1 MDRLTWYQPGENL
14 EDLLCQAGHVGIY
27 DGDLKHTAFEQ
38 GTASL
43 TLHRIIWADSS
54 DPDRRLILHH
64 SLVKSIEKHHKS
76 MFSRGGKIIVRLE
89 SAPPNNVGPQ
99 RSSSFNYIRLV
110 FRAGGEDDFHKKYE
124 EALKRKTWQRSSS
137 GSSSSGVSGRYF
149 FNNCFARIVCCLK
162 VQLTSQG
169 IQMRPVGIAGLEK
182 RLVEVHQR
190 TNETISQAFEDMSKL
205 MESARDMVAL
215 SKSIAEKLR
224 SRKGEITEDETVAF
238 KSYLLSLGVS
248 DPVTKSAYGNGAV
261 YFDKLGE
268 ELCTVLLQPLKECG
282 GMMTLPEVYCRVN
295 RARGMEL
302 LSPEDLLNA
311 CQALNR
317 RVDSRMELHR
327 FATGVI
333 VLQLKTASI
342 ESMVESTAD
351 FVKMNGSAT
360 ANELAASRGITVILA
375 KERLLAA
382 EEQAVL
388 CRDDSMEGLKFYPN
402 RFLVDV

>member
-1 MDRLTWYQPGENL
+1 MDRLTWYQPGESL

-27 DGDLKHTAFEQ
+27 DGDLKHTAFDQ

-89 SAPPNNVGPQ
+89 PTPSNNVGPQ
-99 RSSSFNYIRLV
+99 KSSVFNYLRLV
-110 FRAGGEDDFHKKYE
+110 FRAGGEDEFHKKYE
-124 EALKRKTWQRSSS
+124 EALKRKSWQRSSS
-137 GSSSSGVSGRYF
+137 GSSSSGSR
-149 FNNCFARIVCCLK
+149 
-162 VQLTSQG
+162 TSQG
-169 IQMRPVGIAGLEK
+169 IQMRSVGIAGLEK

-190 TNETISQAFEDMSKL
+190 TNETISQAFEDMSRL
-205 MESARDMVAL
+205 METARDMVNL

-224 SRKGEITEDETVAF
+224 SRKGEITEDETIAF

-248 DPVTKSAYGNGAV
+248 DPVTKSTYGNGAI
-261 YFDKLGE
+261 YFDKLAE
-268 ELCTVLLQPLKECG
+268 ELCAVLLEPLKDCG

-311 CQALNR
+311 CQALNKR
-317 RVDSRMELHR
+317 ADSPMELHR

-333 VLQLKTASI
+333 VVQLKTASVA
-342 ESMVESTAD
+342 SMVEATAD
-351 FVKMNGSAT
+351 FVKKNGSAT
-360 ANELAASRGITVILA
+360 ASELAVSCGITVILA

>member
-89 SAPPNNVGPQ
+89 SAPLNNVGPQ

-137 GSSSSGVSGRYF
+137 GSSSSGVSGRF
-149 FNNCFARIVCCLK
+149 FE
-162 VQLTSQG
+162 TSQG

-268 ELCTVLLQPLKECG
+268 ELCTVLLEPLKECG

-311 CQALNR
+311 CQALSR
-317 RVDSRMELHR
+317 RVDSPMELHR

-382 EEQAVL
+382 EEQAVV